1 MAALEG
7 NMSMKEAL
15 HEVMSQ
21 FYSDGVPSDVVLRA
35 GRFPEVR
42 RNATI
47 IKGMRRT
54 GKTYFTYLR
63 MRELLASG
71 VPIERIVHVNFDD
84 DRLAAMTAADLHWI
98 VDLHAEMFPDAADE
112 RCYYFLDEL
121 QDVAG
126 WERFARRLIDSH
138 RVQLCLTGSSSKML
152 SEDIA
157 TEMRGRSVGVE
168 MFPLSFAEFL
178 VYNGVF
184 TEPPDLPDAPR
195 VRGRLKKALSD
206 YMEVGGFPDVQG
218 TDATSRIMM
227 LQDYANAV
235 IYRDVIERHDVSSVQ
250 SLKYV
255 LQYLLHNFARKVSVR
270 AIAGVLK
277 QLSLPCDRESLGNY
291 LTYYVDSYFAYPVP
305 LRTDSLAVRRTNPD
319 KYYLVD
325 TGMIGALKAKN
336 DAEKGF
342 LLENAVFMALRRGFN
357 KIEYYNTKKGEEVDF
372 FVTDKITKEKR
383 LVQASFEMSDAK
395 TRAREFSA
403 LLDARRETGIDDCVI
418 VTWDDEHEEGGV
430 RIVPAWKW
438 LLQESVQA
446 K

>member
-1 MAALEG
+1 M
-7 NMSMKEAL
+7 
-15 HEVMSQ
+15 
-21 FYSDGVPSDVVLRA
+21 
-35 GRFPEVR
+35 
-42 RNATI
+42 
-47 IKGMRRT
+47 
-54 GKTYFTYLR
+54 
-63 MRELLASG
+63 
-71 VPIERIVHVNFDD
+71 HVNFDD
-84 DRLAAMTAADLHWI
+84 DRLAAMTVADLHWV

-121 QDVAG
+121 QDVKG

-157 TEMRGRSVGVE
+157 TEMRGRSAEVE
-168 MFPLSFAEFL
+168 IFPLSFSEFL
-178 VYNGVF
+178 TYNGIF
-184 TEPPDLPDAPR
+184 QAPPTLPDAPR
-195 VRGRLKKALSD
+195 TRGRLRKALSD

-218 TDATSRIMM
+218 LDATSRIMM
-227 LQDYANAV
+227 LQEYANAV
-235 IYRDVIERHDVSSVQ
+235 VYRDIIERHDVPSVQ

-255 LQYLLHNFARKVSVR
+255 LQYLLHNFGRKVSVR

-277 QLSLPCDRESLGNY
+277 QLALPCDRESLGNY
-291 LTYYVDSYFAYPVP
+291 LSYFADSYFAYPVP

-325 TGMIGALKAKN
+325 TGMIGAMKAKN

-372 FVTDKITKEKR
+372 FVTDKTTGKTR
-383 LVQASFEMSDAK
+383 LVQVSYEMADEK
-395 TRAREFSA
+395 TRRREFAA
-403 LLDARRETGIDDCVI
+403 LIAARRETGIDDCMI
-418 VTWDDEHEEGGV
+418 VTWDEEGEEDGV

-438 LLQESVQA
+438 LLS
-446 K
+446 